1 MASLYESLASA
12 WQRRAALLARLRE
25 LGTDSLRV
33 FHGTVEG
40 RAGLTLDRYGPV
52 LLAQTFRE
60 PLSTEELEA
69 VRQHA
74 AQLGLPLVW
83 NHRGRERLSG
93 YADEEALAPHVC
105 REHGTA
111 LAFQARHRGQD
122 PWFFLDLRVARGVL
136 ARESAHKSFLNL
148 YSYTAAASVVALQ
161 HGARSCLTADFAAS
175 ALEVAKRHAE
185 LNGLDPARLGCVQ
198 EDCIPIARQLA
209 GLPVKGRGAAR
220 EYTRVLPR
228 RFDIVLL
235 DPPAFSRGPFGA
247 VDVERDYPSLAKPA
261 LLALEPG
268 GLLLATNHVAGV
280 SRAQFAAA
288 LARTA
293 EKCGVALQELEILG
307 AEEDFPTLDGE
318 GPFKLALV
326 RRAAGV

>member
-1 MASLYESLASA
+1 MASLSESLASA
-12 WQRRAALLARLRE
+12 WQRRASLLARLRE
-25 LGTDSLRV
+25 QGTDSLRV

-40 RAGLTLDRYGPV
+40 RAGLTLDRYGSV

-60 PLSTEELEA
+60 PLTADELDA
-69 VRQHA
+69 VRLHA

-83 NHRGRERLSG
+83 NHRGRERVPG
-93 YADEEALAPHVC
+93 YADELALVPQVC

-122 PWFFLDLRVARGVL
+122 PWFFLDLRLGRAVL
-136 ARESAHKSFLNL
+136 AREAAHKSFLNL
-148 YSYTAAASVVALQ
+148 YSYTAAASLVALQ
-161 HGARSCLTADFAAS
+161 HGAHTCLTADFAAS
-175 ALEVAKRHAE
+175 ALDVAKRHAE
-185 LNGLDPARLGCVQ
+185 LNGIDPARLGCVQ

-220 EYTRVLPR
+220 AYERVLPR

-235 DPPAFSRGPFGA
+235 DPPAYSRGPFGA

-280 SRAQFAAA
+280 SRAQFAAT

-293 EKCGVALQELEILG
+293 EKCGVALQSLEVQG
-307 AEEDFPTLDGE
+307 ADEDFPTVDGE

-326 RRAAGV
+326 RRAPSV